1 MVKKVMQV
9 KNLQKNKWL
18 CVVINNEKE
27 RLYLSTDGKESN
39 ASQEPP
45 KE

>member
-1 MVKKVMQV
+1 MEENQ
-9 KNLQKNKWL
+9 NPD
-18 CVVINNEKE
+18 EKE